1 MLHFKGIC
9 LFQSE
14 QNELDAC
21 TYQGIK
27 YILNV
32 STEIHMFQAFFKKT
46 LFNLKYLKSLH
57 GIYYISN
64 Q

>member
-1 MLHFKGIC
+1 MKMFQDYVYMLHFKGIC
-9 LFQSE
+9 LFQRE

-32 STEIHMFQAFFKKT
+32 STETQTYVSSFCLKKH
-46 LFNLKYLKSLH
+46 YL
-57 GIYYISN
+57 I
-64 Q
+64 